1 MKKYILAS
9 FALVSALASA
19 QESPFKFKELVNN
32 SALPVISQGKTGTC
46 WSFST
51 VSFLE
56 SEVKRITGKKVDLSE
71 MYNVRFTYPVKAYNY
86 VYRQGKAQF
95 SEGGLSH
102 DVLNSVRKNGLV
114 PNEVYAGFTVGTE
127 TKHNHE
133 LLVKE
138 LKTDLDSIV
147 KNPKKY
153 LTTDWKY
160 NFDQKLNQKL
170 GVPPTVFKFEG
181 KEYTPQEFAKFLK
194 INPDDYVTL
203 TSFQQAPYY
212 SQFILQVPDNF
223 SNGSYYN
230 LPLDEYMKV
239 LDEALYNGFTA
250 AFDTDVSEKTFS
262 KKYGLAVWPSE
273 GLESDYFVEI
283 LPEKWVSAEERQAAF
298 EDLSTQDD
306 HLMHI
311 TGILRDQLGN
321 QYYDVKNS
329 WGTENLGN
337 NGHIYMSK
345 PFFRM
350 KSIAFTVHKDA
361 LSEKV
366 KKQLGI
372 K

>member
-1 MKKYILAS
+1 MKKYILAG
-9 FALVSALASA
+9 FALFSVLASA
-19 QESPFKFKELVNN
+19 QETPFKFTELVNN

-51 VSFLE
+51 TSFLE
-56 SEVKRITGKKVDLSE
+56 SEVKRLTGKDVDLSE
-71 MYNVRFTYPVKAYNY
+71 MYNVRYTYPAKAYNY

-95 SEGGLSH
+95 SQGGLSH
-102 DVLNSVRKNGLV
+102 DVFNSVRVNGLV
-114 PNEVYAGFTVGTE
+114 PNTAYTGFTTGMDTQ
-127 TKHNHE
+127 HNHE
-133 LLVKE
+133 MLVKD

-147 KNPKKY
+147 KNPKVY
-153 LTTDWKY
+153 LTKEWKAK
-160 NFDQKLNQKL
+160 FDQKLNDKL
-170 GVPPTVFKFEG
+170 GIPPTKIKFEG
-181 KEYTPQEFAKFLK
+181 KDYTPQQFAKALK
-194 INPDDYVTL
+194 INPENYVTI

-223 SNGSYYN
+223 SNGNYYN

-239 LDEALYNGFTA
+239 LDDALYKGYTA

-262 KKYGLAVWPSE
+262 KKYGMSIWPAE
-273 GLESDYFVEI
+273 GQEKDYFVQI
-283 LPEKWVSAEERQAAF
+283 LPEKWVSADERQAAF
-298 EDLSTQDD
+298 ENFSTEDD

-311 TGILRDQLGN
+311 TGILKDQLGN

-329 WGTENLGN
+329 WGTDNLGN

-345 PFFRM
+345 AFFRI

-361 LSEKV
+361 LSKEV

-372 K
+372 N

>member
-9 FALVSALASA
+9 FALVSVLASA
-19 QESPFKFKELVNN
+19 QETPFKFKELVNN
-32 SALPVISQGKTGTC
+32 AALPIISQGKTGTC

-51 VSFLE
+51 TSFLE
-56 SEVKRITGKKVDLSE
+56 SEVKRLTGKDIDLSE
-71 MYNVRFTYPVKAYNY
+71 MYNVRYTYPVKAYNY

-114 PNEVYAGFTVGTE
+114 PNSEYTGFAAGTDE
-127 TKHNHE
+127 KHNHE
-133 LLVKE
+133 MLVKD
-138 LKTDLDSIV
+138 LKVGLDSIV
-147 KNPKKY
+147 KNPKKF
-153 LTTDWKY
+153 LTKDWKT
-160 NFDQKLNQKL
+160 NFDQKLNKKL
-170 GVPPTVFKFEG
+170 GVPPTKFKFEG
-181 KEYTPQEFAKFLK
+181 KEYTPEEFAKALK
-194 INPDDYVTL
+194 INPDNYVTL
-203 TSFQQAPYY
+203 TSFEQAPYY

-239 LDEALYNGFTA
+239 LDEALYSGFTA

-262 KKYGLAVWPSE
+262 KKYGMAIWPSE
-273 GLESDYFVEI
+273 GLEKDYFTEI
-283 LPEKWVSAEERQAAF
+283 LPEKWVTADERQAGF
-298 EDLSTQDD
+298 ENYSTEDD

-311 TGILRDQLGN
+311 TGILKDQLGN

-329 WGTENLGN
+329 WGTNDLGN

-361 LSEKV
+361 LSKEV

>member
-1 MKKYILAS
+1 MKKYIFAS
-9 FALVSALASA
+9 IALISALVSA
-19 QESPFKFKELVNN
+19 QETPFKFKELVNN

-51 VSFLE
+51 ISFLE
-56 SEVKRITGKKVDLSE
+56 SEVKRMTGKNVDLSE

-102 DVLNSVRKNGLV
+102 DVLNSVRLNGLV
-114 PNEVYAGFTVGTE
+114 PNEVYSGFTAVTDE
-127 TKHNHE
+127 KHNHE
-133 LLVKE
+133 MLVKD
-138 LKTDLDSIV
+138 LKVGLDSII
-147 KNPKKY
+147 KNPKQY
-153 LTTDWKY
+153 LTKDWKS
-160 NFDQKLNQKL
+160 NFDQKLNKKL
-170 GVPPTVFKFEG
+170 GVPPTKFNYEG
-181 KEYTPQEFAKFLK
+181 KQYTPQEFAKALK
-194 INPDDYVTL
+194 INPDNYVTL

-230 LPLDEYMKV
+230 LPLDEYMNV
-239 LDEALYNGFTA
+239 LDEALYKGFTA

-262 KKYGLAVWPSE
+262 KKYGMAILPSE
-273 GLESDYFVEI
+273 GLESDYFVQI
-283 LPEKWVSAEERQAAF
+283 LPEKWVSADERQAAF
-298 EDLSTQDD
+298 ENYSTEDD

-311 TGILRDQLGN
+311 TGILKDQLGN

-329 WGTENLGN
+329 WGTEDLGN

-350 KSIAFTVHKDA
+350 KSIAFTIHKDA
-361 LSEKV
+361 LSKEV

-372 K
+372 N